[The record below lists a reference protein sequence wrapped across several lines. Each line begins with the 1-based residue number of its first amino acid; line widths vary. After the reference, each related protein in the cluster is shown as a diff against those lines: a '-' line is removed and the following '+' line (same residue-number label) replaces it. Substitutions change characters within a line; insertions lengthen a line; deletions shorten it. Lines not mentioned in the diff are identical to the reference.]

1 MINSI
6 APGMILILGSL
17 LIPFLRGTVAKAVA
31 LALPVLS
38 VIQMALFPKDMVI
51 QAEIFDFTLT
61 LTQVD
66 NLSLVWGYI
75 FHLAAFISVIYQ
87 SACERQYARCF
98 GHHVC
103 RCGDCSSVRGR
114 FN

>member
-31 LALPVLS
+31 LAASIERDSDGLVS
-38 VIQMALFPKDMVI
+38 ERHGDSSGD
-51 QAEIFDFTLT
+51 FDFTLT

-87 SACERQYARCF
+87 
-98 GHHVC
+98 
-103 RCGDCSSVRGR
+103 DCM
-114 FN
+114 